1 MVHADNNNDDIVDNT
16 TSAFDQQASPSPR
29 PAHSPTDAKSALD
42 TPKFKEFYKAS
53 LNCSLLQPGQY
64 PTLCVSYCQD

>member
-16 TSAFDQQASPSPR
+16 TSALDQQASPR
-29 PAHSPTDAKSALD
+29 PAHSPTDAKAAIGID
-42 TPKFKEFYKAS
+42 APKFKEFHKTT

-64 PTLCVSYCQD
+64 PTLCVSYCHI